1 MSFFPILLQATADT
15 AQAVITP
22 AIPVNNA
29 SSNDTLSL
37 WYLIKEGG
45 ILMIP
50 LFICSVIAVWVFFE
64 RYITLRKML
73 NIPTDFMDRVK
84 EKIVEGNLNGA
95 QQLCNNYDASTP
107 KVIAKGISR
116 IGKPIDHIEK
126 SMENAG
132 RLELYRMEKN
142 MSILTVVAGIAPI
155 FGFLGTIAGMII
167 LFYDIQHQG
176 FEIETLAGGIYT
188 KLVTSAAGLIIGLVA
203 YLAYSFLNA
212 KINKGVNQIETA
224 ATEFADI
231 LHTPAH

>member
-1 MSFFPILLQATADT
+1 MSLYPLLLQATVDT
-15 AQAVITP
+15 AQAVAP
-22 AIPVNNA
+22 AIPVN
-29 SSNDTLSL
+29 SSNGSSTLSL

-45 ILMIP
+45 VLMFP
-50 LFICSVIAVWVFFE
+50 LFICSIIAVWVFFE

-73 NIPTDFMDRVK
+73 NTPADFMDRVK

-95 QQLCNNYDASTP
+95 QQLCNNFDASTP
-107 KVIAKGISR
+107 RVIAKGISR

-126 SMENAG
+126 TMENAG
-132 RLELYRMEKN
+132 RLELYGMEKN
-142 MSILTVVAGIAPI
+142 LGALTVVAGVAPI

-176 FEIETLAGGIYT
+176 FEIESLAGGIYT